1 MASTTEVSPML
12 DKVQGVRIL
21 KLLEDAQHID
31 DFDILDLGTVSEAEG
46 RFKGVIHHDGNEF
59 VVRDNH
65 AGKVASELA
74 LKGLLIANGRG
85 ITEVIVVKGGGIYT
99 NDPGLRMVGTKADEG
114 GNHTSKPMETR
125 PLRDLPWEARTA
137 ARETLSR
144 TA

>member
-1 MASTTEVSPML
+1 ML

-21 KLLEDAQHID
+21 KLLEDAQHIGS
-31 DFDILDLGTVSEAEG
+31 FDIEDLGPAVTDG
-46 RFKGVIHHDGNEF
+46 RFMGIIHHDGNEF

>member
-1 MASTTEVSPML
+1 ML

-31 DFDILDLGTVSEAEG
+31 SFDIQDLGPAVTDG
-46 RFKGVIHHDGNEF
+46 RFKGIIHHGGTEY
-59 VVRDNH
+59 VVQDNH
-65 AGKVASELA
+65 VGKVASELA
-74 LKGLLIANGRG
+74 LRGLLIANGRG